1 MEGLGL
7 FTYNRNNFD
16 RFAKDFMKLGQF
28 KEIQRLSIILFTA
41 TSFGQ
46 TKKNG
51 ILFYESEK
59 ILTYRGLGPRKW
71 QLFKVKSRKTKFG
84 INQL

>member
-46 TKKNG
+46 TK
-51 ILFYESEK
+51 
-59 ILTYRGLGPRKW
+59 
-71 QLFKVKSRKTKFG
+71 
-84 INQL
+84 

>member
-46 TKKNG
+46 TKKTEYYFMN
-51 ILFYESEK
+51 LK
-59 ILTYRGLGPRKW
+59 
-71 QLFKVKSRKTKFG
+71 KF
-84 INQL
+84 